1 MIQVLSFYLSVVSL
15 FGLNAMHPFFI
26 SLTDMVYKA
35 DEQRLEI
42 AQKIFWDD
50 LEVALSKKYKTPVDF
65 LNTSDRTT
73 LDEMVREYLLE
84 QNKIHVNGQLISL
97 EYLGHEVE
105 EDAAWFYFESTDV
118 PRPTEV
124 LIMNTVLTSEFPTQQ
139 NIVNFY
145 VDQRPKS
152 IITTVNKPVGELRF

>member
-1 MIQVLSFYLSVVSL
+1 MIQMLSFYLSVVSL
-15 FGLNAMHPFFI
+15 FGLYAVHPFFI

-50 LEVALSKKYKTPVDF
+50 LEVALSRKHKTSVDF
-65 LNTSDRTT
+65 LNTSDRTQ
-73 LDEMVREYLLE
+73 LDEMVREYLLD
-84 QNKIHVNGQLISL
+84 QNKIHVNGQLITL
-97 EYLGHEVE
+97 EYLGHEIE
-105 EDAAWFYFESTDV
+105 EDAAWFYFESTNV

-124 LIMNTVLTSEFPTQQ
+124 MVMNSVLTHEFPTQQ

-152 IITTVNKPVGELRF
+152 IITTVNKPEGELRF

>member
-1 MIQVLSFYLSVVSL
+1 MIQMLSFYLSVVSL
-15 FGLNAMHPFFI
+15 FGLFTTHPFFI

-50 LEVALSKKYKTPVDF
+50 LEVALSKKYKKQVDF
-65 LNTSDRTT
+65 LNTTDRTA
-73 LDEMVREYLLE
+73 LDEMVRDYLLD
-84 QNKIHVNGQLISL
+84 QNKIHVNGQLIFL

-105 EDAAWFYFESTDV
+105 DDAAWFYFESTDV
-118 PRPTEV
+118 PRPSKV
-124 LIMNTVLTSEFPTQQ
+124 LVMNTVLTSEFPTQQ
-139 NIVNFY
+139 NIINFY

-152 IITTVNKPVGELRF
+152 VITSINKPEGELRF